1 MQEKGNIVIMKLVS
15 DSLMEL
21 LTILEEEEY
30 FSYEE
35 NIVDYVKGIL
45 LFMYSVPK
53 NKHWRETKNKKYGKW
68 CCRYSP
74 NKHASWYVTFDF
86 QDDIFILKF
95 ITNNHTAEYDSII
108 GKRK

>member
-1 MQEKGNIVIMKLVS
+1 MQEKGNLVIMQLVS

-45 LFMYSVPK
+45 FFY
-53 NKHWRETKNKKYGKW
+53 
-68 CCRYSP
+68 
-74 NKHASWYVTFDF
+74 
-86 QDDIFILKF
+86 
-95 ITNNHTAEYDSII
+95 
-108 GKRK
+108 

>member
-1 MQEKGNIVIMKLVS
+1 
-15 DSLMEL
+15 
-21 LTILEEEEY
+21 
-30 FSYEE
+30 
-35 NIVDYVKGIL
+35 
-45 LFMYSVPK
+45 MYSVPK

-74 NKHASWYVTFDF
+74 NKHTSWYVTFDF